1 VVQRVEKRLG
11 AVGRRPFSQ
20 RVEKSPCAAPCCT
33 PKDSAQLQWSP
44 SQSAILAASAICFR
58 FGYRKVPKMRQVGF
72 VRLFTDEC
80 GESHFAEVE
89 LDLEPSEFAP
99 PSPPLQVA
107 ALFPATRC
115 AFLCAPLEWDGSTPH
130 PTPRR
135 QLMCNLRGAYEVTA
149 SDGTVRRFPAG
160 SVLLLE
166 DTVGKGHT
174 SRIVSDED
182 VLFVAITLAD

>member
-1 VVQRVEKRLG
+1 L
-11 AVGRRPFSQ
+11 
-20 RVEKSPCAAPCCT
+20 
-33 PKDSAQLQWSP
+33 KDLTM
-44 SQSAILAASAICFR
+44 
-58 FGYRKVPKMRQVGF
+58 RKVGY
-72 VRLFTDEC
+72 VRLFTDER
-80 GESHFAEVE
+80 GESHFADVE

-99 PSPPLQVA
+99 PAPPLHVT

-115 AFLCAPLEWDGSTPH
+115 GFLCASAEWDGSTPH

-135 QLMCNLRGAYEVTA
+135 QLMCNLRGEYEVTA

-166 DTVGKGHT
+166 DTTGKGHS

-182 VLFVAITLAD
+182 VLIVAVALAD